1 MEQDNKIREA
11 KVEKQRL
18 KEEEQNLKRGKK

>member
-1 MEQDNKIREA
+1 MEQENKLREA

-18 KEEEQNLKRGKK
+18 KQEEQNLKRGKK